1 MNREG
6 HTCLVSRETVI
17 AQDAVG
23 ICQRGRIAAAV
34 PVQLDSLCLAG
45 TSGHEA
51 RDNGMLLHAGLNA
64 VIISGKA
71 AVQRV
76 AGTVNGFHC
85 VGTAGVHM
93 VEVGIPLSNDR
104 FPH

>member
-1 MNREG
+1 
-6 HTCLVSRETVI
+6 
-17 AQDAVG
+17 
-23 ICQRGRIAAAV
+23 
-34 PVQLDSLCLAG
+34 
-45 TSGHEA
+45 
-51 RDNGMLLHAGLNA
+51 MLLHAGLNA

-71 AVQRV
+71 TVQRV
-76 AGTVNGFHC
+76 GGTVNGFHC

>member
-1 MNREG
+1 M
-6 HTCLVSRETVI
+6 VSRETVI

-34 PVQLDSLCLAG
+34 PVQLDSLCLVG

-51 RDNGMLLHAGLNA
+51 GNDGMLLHAVLNA